1 MRKYPQN
8 RVFAP
13 VVLTAA
19 LALLAAG
26 GCIGIRPLPRPSLQ
40 QGLLQRSD
48 FWTGT
53 SDSGGVSLRVRVLA
67 STPDSLA
74 VFDADLPSAGILP
87 VFVQIRSTAAAPLTW
102 KNARFDLQVGGKPVS
117 PVPFERVQKRIL
129 KRYGIR
135 MYSDVEIE
143 AFRAAFTGLQLPEG
157 PLDAGQQ
164 AWGVLYFP
172 IRKPD
177 DLGKE
182 VTLTF
187 QGDLGQGEPCRLTVS
202 CPVDAPA
209 EL

>member
-8 RVFAP
+8 RIFAFGA
-13 VVLTAA
+13 LAAA

-26 GCIGIRPLPRPSLQ
+26 GCIGIRPLPRPTLQ
-40 QGLLQRSD
+40 EGLLQRGD

-53 SDSGGVSLRVRVLA
+53 ADSGGVTLRARVLA
-67 STPDSLA
+67 SAPDSLA
-74 VFDADLPSAGILP
+74 IFDADLPSAGVLP
-87 VFVQIRSTAAAPLTW
+87 VFVQLRSTTATPLTW
-102 KNARFDLQVGGKPVS
+102 QNARFVLQAGGKPLS
-117 PVPFERVQKRIL
+117 PVPFERVRMRVL
-129 KRYGIR
+129 KRYGVR
-135 MYSDVEIE
+135 MYSDAEIE
-143 AFRAAFTGLQLPEG
+143 AFRAAFAGLQLPER

-177 DLGKE
+177 DLGTE

-187 QGDLGQGEPCRLTVS
+187 QGVLGQGEPFRVTVS
-202 CPVDAPA
+202 CPVCAPG